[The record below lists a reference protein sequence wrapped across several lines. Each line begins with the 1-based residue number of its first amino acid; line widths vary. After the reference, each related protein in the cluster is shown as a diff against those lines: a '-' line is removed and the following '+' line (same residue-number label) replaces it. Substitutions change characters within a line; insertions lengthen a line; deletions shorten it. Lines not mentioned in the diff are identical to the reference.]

1 MKVALID
8 IGSNTSKLLIAQRAG
23 SNTSEHFTTIEED
36 SLPCRLIDSSTNHD
50 GVIDQ
55 QKLESLLLCLQKFK
69 KTCERYGVKYIV
81 HPGGSI
87 QDDNVRDACDEYD
100 MVMALSGKR
109 LFLH

>member
-23 SNTSEHFTTIEED
+23 SNTSEHFTIIEED

-69 KTCERYGVKYIV
+69 KTCERYGVKYIQAV
-81 HPGGSI
+81 ATEAFRTAKTQAIYASI
-87 QDDNVRDACDEYD
+87 LKKKQDLE
-100 MVMALSGKR
+100 
-109 LFLH
+109 